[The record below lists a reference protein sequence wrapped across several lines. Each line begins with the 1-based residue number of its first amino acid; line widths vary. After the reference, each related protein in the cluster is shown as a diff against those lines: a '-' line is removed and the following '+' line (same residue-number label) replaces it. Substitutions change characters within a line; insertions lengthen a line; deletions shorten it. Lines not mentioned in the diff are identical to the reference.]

1 METDHMELLR
11 PKRLHPGDT
20 VAIAALSGPRSAD
33 RRGQLDAAV
42 AAFEAEGFHVRVTPL
57 VESGDT
63 HFWRA
68 APPGVQAAELNG
80 LLNDPEVR
88 AIVSFTGG
96 NATTAYLDR
105 IDYDAV
111 RRDPKPLLGFSD
123 ITALHLAIHSQTGLV
138 GFHTDLAPAFGGR
151 DLGGASAQQRQAVTN
166 ALVLDLLTGKLD
178 EVALP
183 ADNTWDTWKPG
194 QATGRLMGGLLDR
207 LINVQA
213 SPYPLAPETWDGAIF
228 FWEDVGRNLG
238 HVWNQLHVLRMQG
251 VFDRVGAMVVGI
263 PLDVEIPADAPFGPF
278 TVKDIVL
285 DVLGDYDFPVLAG
298 VDFGHTGPNL
308 PMPIGTLAAVDAT
321 SRTLRLLESPV
332 D

>member
-1 METDHMELLR
+1 METLR

-20 VAIAALSGPRSAD
+20 VAIAAPSGPALPQ
-33 RRGQLDAAV
+33 RRGQLDRAV
-42 AAFEAEGFHVRVTPL
+42 AEIEAMGFKVRLSKL
-57 VESGDT
+57 VEAGDF
-63 HFWRA
+63 HFWRS
-68 APPGVQAAELNG
+68 APPEVQAAELNG

-88 AIVSFTGG
+88 AIVPFSGG

-138 GFHTDLAPAFGGR
+138 GFHADFAAIGFGETWGTAAPERR
-151 DLGGASAQQRQAVTN
+151 D
-166 ALVLDLLTGKLD
+166 ALRALYRGLLTGELPEAD
-178 EVALP
+178 LP
-183 ADNTWDTWKPG
+183 AETDWETWKPG
-194 QATGRLMGGLLDR
+194 KATGPLLGGLLDR

-213 SPYPLAPETWDGAIF
+213 SPYALAPEAWDRAVF
-228 FWEDVGRNLG
+228 FWEDVGRNIG

-263 PLDVEIPADAPFGPF
+263 PSQISDRDLPDGTTAN
-278 TVKDIVL
+278 VKDIVL
-285 DVLGDYDFPVLAG
+285 DVLGDYRFPVLAG

-308 PMPIGTLAAVDAT
+308 PMPIGTLAEVDAT
-321 SRTLRLLESPV
+321 ARTLRLLESPV